1 MDLIEVLKKF
11 GFTGQEALLYITL
24 LKHGEITGYEAA
36 RINGISRSNAYSALS
51 KLVEKGAII
60 KSNDNVKKYMAIS
73 KQDLIQTLKRS
84 SQESLDFLYQNL
96 PEKKSSL
103 TPYFTVTGKK
113 NILNKLH
120 NIIDL
125 AQKRIYISIHSHELK
140 SIKENIQTCIKRG
153 IKTAIISDVD
163 PEIPGVIYYS
173 KVNDPGFI
181 KIIADTARIFTCDL
195 SQEVKNGLYSEEQ
208 HLVKIMRE
216 SILNE
221 IELHKISAKKQN

>member
-1 MDLIEVLKKF
+1 MDLIEVLKNF

-36 RINGISRSNAYSALS
+36 KINGISRSNAYSALS

-60 KSNDNVKKYMAIS
+60 KSNDNIKKYMAIS
-73 KQDLIQTLKRS
+73 KQDLVQTLKRS

-125 AQKRIYISIHSHELK
+125 AQKRIYISIHSQELK
-140 SIKENIQTCIKRG
+140 SIRDNIQTCIQRG

-195 SQEVKNGLYSEEQ
+195 SQDVKNGLYSEEQ

-221 IELHKISAKKQN
+221 IELHKINRNE

>member
-24 LKHGEITGYEAA
+24 LKHGELTGYEAA
-36 RINGISRSNAYSALS
+36 KINGISRSNAYSALS
-51 KLVEKGAII
+51 SLVEKGAVI

-73 KQDLIQTLKRS
+73 KADLIQNLKRS
-84 SQESLDFLYQNL
+84 YQESIEFLYQNL
-96 PEKKSSL
+96 PERKSAQ
-103 TPYFTVTGKK
+103 TPYFTVTGEK

-125 AQKRIYISIHSHELK
+125 AQERIYISIHSQELN
-140 SIKENIQTCIKRG
+140 SIKDNINACLKRG

-195 SQEVKNGLYSEEQ
+195 SQDVKNGLYSEEK

-221 IELHKISAKKQN
+221 IELHKINSQK

>member
-36 RINGISRSNAYSALS
+36 KINGISRSNAYSALS

-60 KSNDNVKKYMAIS
+60 KSNDNIKKYMAIS
-73 KQDLIQTLKRS
+73 KQDLIHTLKRS
-84 SQESLDFLYQNL
+84 SQESFDFLYQNL

-140 SIKENIQTCIKRG
+140 SIATNIQTCIQRG

-173 KVNDPGFI
+173 KVNGPGFI

-216 SILNE
+216 AILNE
-221 IELHKISAKKQN
+221 IELHKINARK